1 MDIYKATLVD
11 SYLFTNF
18 EIMAINTNIH
28 FFFQC
33 ATVPLRERTRLK
45 SFINKLFRKEHQ
57 KLKSLN
63 YIFCTDKELLN
74 INRNYLKHDFY
85 TDIISFDLS
94 AVRGEMDAEI
104 YISID
109 RVRENASAFKTSLK
123 QELLRVIFHGAL
135 HLCGYDDK
143 SSIEKDL
150 MRKKEDYY
158 IRTFQK

>member
-1 MDIYKATLVD
+1 
-11 SYLFTNF
+11 
-18 EIMAINTNIH
+18 
-28 FFFQC
+28 
-33 ATVPLRERTRLK
+33 LK

-94 AVRGEMDAEI
+94 TVPGEMDAEI